1 MKGTLAM
8 PTAKAPAN
16 DPFTLADACGN
27 HTAELA
33 NVQVQQEVLR
43 CAITAQERLTTIRGE
58 YADLRSLVYRI
69 RELRPDQTQSRSQKS
84 LVEDL
89 IRQQERID
97 DLATSLTCLL
107 DQSTK
112 ARQRLNASAP

>member
-8 PTAKAPAN
+8 PTAKALAN

-33 NVQVQQEVLR
+33 NIQVQQEVLR
-43 CAITAQERLTTIRGE
+43 CAITAQERLKTIRGE
-58 YADLRSLVYRI
+58 YADLLSLVYQI
-69 RELRPDQTQSRSQKS
+69 RKLRLDQTQSRSQKS
-84 LVEDL
+84 LIDDL
-89 IRQQERID
+89 IRQQESID

-107 DQSTK
+107 D
-112 ARQRLNASAP
+112 